1 MAGGPGSPPRAQL
14 IGTGLIGGSVGL
26 ALREA
31 GWHVTGTDA
40 DPSVALAALAAGA
53 VDEVGEDA
61 EAELVVLAMPVG
73 GIVDAAKAALEHYPG
88 AAVTDVGSV
97 KASIVEQVDD
107 PRFVGGHPM
116 AGSEQEGVAGA
127 RASMFAG
134 ATWVLTPTA
143 TTDPAVYARVHHAVS
158 ETGAEIAT
166 MEARDHDEVVATVS
180 HVPHLTAAALMG
192 LASER
197 GQDHAALLRI
207 AAGGFRDMTRIAS
220 GHPGIWPDICAENA
234 QAIDEVLGALVEQLG
249 ELRRIVAAG
258 DRGQL
263 LERLETARTARTNL
277 PLAAPPP
284 ESMVE
289 MRVIVQDRPG
299 ELATVAT
306 TATNV
311 GVNLYDVEIA
321 HSSEGQRG
329 VLVMLV
335 SADQAD
341 RLAESLE
348 EQGYVVAERRLR

>member
-1 MAGGPGSPPRAQL
+1 MGGEPGPPRAQL

-31 GWHVTGTDA
+31 GWHVTGTDRDPACA
-40 DPSVALAALAAGA
+40 DAALAAGA
-53 VDEVGEDA
+53 IDEVGEDTA
-61 EAELVVLAMPVG
+61 AELVVLAMPVG
-73 GIVDAAKAALEHYPG
+73 GIADAATEALERYPD
-88 AAVTDVGSV
+88 AVVTDVGSV
-97 KASIVEQVDD
+97 KASIVEQVDH

-127 RASMFAG
+127 QASMFKG

-143 TTDPAVYARVHHAVS
+143 RTDPSAYARVHHAVT
-158 ETGAEIAT
+158 EMGAEVAT
-166 MEARDHDEVVATVS
+166 MDARDHDQVVATVS

-197 GQDHAALLRI
+197 GQDHAALLRM

-234 QAIDEVLGALVEQLG
+234 AAIDEVLAALVEELG
-249 ELRRIVAAG
+249 ELRRIVASG
-258 DRGQL
+258 RREEL
-263 LERLETARTARTNL
+263 LERLEAARAARTNL
-277 PLAAPPP
+277 PFAAPPP
-284 ESMVE
+284 EAMVE

-306 TATNV
+306 TATNI

-329 VLVMLV
+329 VLMMLV

-341 RLAESLE
+341 LLAEALE
-348 EQGYVVAERRLR
+348 EQGYVVAERKLR